1 MPNLL
6 QRLHLL
12 GDTGGW
18 ITDSA
23 TITLLNPGVRA
34 CNATDV
40 PADLAK
46 ATNFAGRWDS
56 PHMEHGNWARH
67 AYQPTYGCLRRHMYC
82 AVPRVAGDDYR

>member
-6 QRLHLL
+6 QGLQAL
-12 GDTGGW
+12 GDTSGW

-34 CNATDV
+34 CNVTDV

-46 ATNFAGRWDS
+46 ATNFAGRCNS
-56 PHMEHGNWARH
+56 PHI
-67 AYQPTYGCLRRHMYC
+67 
-82 AVPRVAGDDYR
+82 

>member
-23 TITLLNPGVRA
+23 TITLLNPGARA
-34 CNATDV
+34 CNVTDV

-46 ATNFAGRWDS
+46 GSDGHE
-56 PHMEHGNWARH
+56 HMG
-67 AYQPTYGCLRRHMYC
+67 G
-82 AVPRVAGDDYR
+82 

>member
-12 GDTGGW
+12 GDTSGW

-23 TITLLNPGVRA
+23 VITLLNPGVRA
-34 CNATDV
+34 CNVTDV

-46 ATNFAGRWDS
+46 ATNFAGFHDS
-56 PHMEHGNWARH
+56 PHIEHENWALG
-67 AYQPTYGCLRRHMYC
+67 TSTSS
-82 AVPRVAGDDYR
+82 